1 MQKIP
6 RNSPYIIALESVEKT
21 QFMVIVEREVL
32 ITTENFQSALLYLMG
47 AYYLI
52 FNIAYPRQS
61 YPVLI
66 FLQCYVVSKQNVV
79 PKVVRQAVTV
89 MKKISYTP

>member
-1 MQKIP
+1 
-6 RNSPYIIALESVEKT
+6 
-21 QFMVIVEREVL
+21 MVIVEREVL

-47 AYYLI
+47 AYYI

-66 FLQCYVVSKQNVV
+66 FLQYYVLGIVNEQVV

-89 MKKISYTP
+89 MKKFN